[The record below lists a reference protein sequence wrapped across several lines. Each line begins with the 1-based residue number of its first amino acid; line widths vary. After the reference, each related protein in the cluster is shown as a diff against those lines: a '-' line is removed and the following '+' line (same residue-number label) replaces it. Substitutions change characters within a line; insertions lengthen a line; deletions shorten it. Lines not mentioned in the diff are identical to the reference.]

1 MSIKI
6 ERRYAL
12 FLHLRRQLAQLLGN
26 MENPHSMEVRIEH
39 AFSGSIKFADCYVTQ
54 QLLERHK
61 PKTCLEIGSFLGFS
75 TRWLLESGKD
85 WGMRVT
91 AVDPNIRHRIFDNP
105 RWMVEGMNA
114 AFYPEHLEIISGF
127 FGSQAGSAWSSD
139 YERYLPHR
147 SKEWTQ
153 RHLTDRAL
161 LDGNWDRRFD
171 CIYIDADHSY
181 PAVMDG
187 FRCALPLLSPGGFM
201 LFHDALTWKGVDQ
214 ALKELQKEF
223 SKTAEVSILDGST
236 IYEHPCL
243 EGEPSRVADGIGF
256 FRLL

>member
-1 MSIKI
+1 MSI
-6 ERRYAL
+6 EGQYAL
-12 FLHLRRQLAQLLGN
+12 FLHLRQEMTQLLEN
-26 MENPHSMEVRIEH
+26 IENPYPMEYRVEH
-39 AFSGSIKFADCYVTQ
+39 ALDGSIKFADCCVTQ

-75 TRWLLESGKD
+75 TRWLLESGQG

-105 RWMVEGMNA
+105 RRVVERMNA

-127 FGSQAGSAWSSD
+127 FGSRAGSAWSSD

-147 SKEWTQ
+147 DKAWTQ
-153 RHLTDRAL
+153 RHLTGRVL
-161 LDGNWDRRFD
+161 LDGRWDRRFD

-181 PAVMDG
+181 PAVMDD

-201 LFHDALTWKGVDQ
+201 LFHDALTWKGVNQ
-214 ALKELQKEF
+214 ALKELQQEF
-223 SKTAEVSILDGST
+223 SGTAEVLILDGST
-236 IYEHPCL
+236 IYEHPRL
-243 EGEPSRVADGIGF
+243 EREASRAAADGIGF